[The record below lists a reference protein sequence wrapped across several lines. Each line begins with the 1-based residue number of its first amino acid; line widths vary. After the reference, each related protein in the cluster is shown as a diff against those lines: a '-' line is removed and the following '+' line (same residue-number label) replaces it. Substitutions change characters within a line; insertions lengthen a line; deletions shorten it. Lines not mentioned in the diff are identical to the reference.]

1 MTPPRFAKQDELSAV
16 EHEGSPRRCTAEKR
30 AELEAQ
36 MAAFA
41 AAGGKVEEVPR
52 GATGHKDV
60 IRMTREDYKKHH
72 RNVMDYFFAANGA
85 KDRPRDENGRYV

>member
-1 MTPPRFAKQDELSAV
+1 MSAV
-16 EHEGSPRRCTAEKR
+16 DQVPTSRRDTEEKR

-36 MAAFA
+36 MVAFA

-52 GATGHKDV
+52 GATGYKHV

-72 RNVMDYFFAANGA
+72 RNVMDYFFADNGA
-85 KDRPRDENGRYV
+85 KDRPRNGRGRYV